1 MAKKPAPKPTPP
13 TFKVEGVFVRQT
25 LIREYK
31 QKGHSDQ
38 DAITFFNACVA
49 NGSIVVV
56 RVWNGIN
63 IFEFKK

>member
-1 MAKKPAPKPTPP
+1 MAKKLAPKPAPP
-13 TFKVEGVFVRQT
+13 TFKVEGAFVRQT

-31 QKGHSDQ
+31 QKGHSEQ